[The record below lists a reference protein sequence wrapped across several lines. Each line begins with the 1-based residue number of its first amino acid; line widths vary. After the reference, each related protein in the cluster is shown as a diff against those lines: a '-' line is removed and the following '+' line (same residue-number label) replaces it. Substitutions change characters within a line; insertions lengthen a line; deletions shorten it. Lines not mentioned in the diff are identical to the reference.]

1 MVANF
6 RSPFTLVSFA
16 ETRVVH
22 RPQYSNETTR
32 DIENHL
38 GPPFHCG
45 RPKTGQDKE
54 LR

>member
-32 DIENHL
+32 DMETHI
-38 GPPFHCG
+38 GPSLS
-45 RPKTGQDKE
+45 RRRKTDQDEK
-54 LR
+54 LS